1 MEDDGFRVV
10 NSCHGGPRPAGN
22 RPGLR
27 VPQEE
32 GTANSVPAAAVRQR
46 SQALFGFIGRKGRV
60 GGPGQ
65 VGGESSGLNPGRAP
79 DTAGLF
85 WRPGEEIGI
94 HGVAVKCVELVRKT
108 GGASGS
114 LDSA

>member
-10 NSCHGGPRPAGN
+10 NSCHGGPRPPGNGAGV
-22 RPGLR
+22 R

-32 GTANSVPAAAVRQR
+32 GTANSVPAAAVIQR

-85 WRPGEEIGI
+85 WRAGEEIGI

-108 GGASGS
+108 GGEGGS
-114 LDSA
+114 LDST